1 MNKIFY
7 VYFFTLQIIVG
18 LISPI
23 ILINFKKTINLNNIF
38 DTISDEG
45 NIIFLIFCI
54 TFS

>member
-23 ILINFKKTINLNNIF
+23 ILINFKKT
-38 DTISDEG
+38 TIVDQA
-45 NIIFLIFCI
+45 NCF
-54 TFS
+54 